1 MDKRF
6 WAIVGVIIAIFAGIL
21 WVNGNKKDDSNG
33 GKGVSSVQPTNH
45 VRGNTSSKVK
55 FVEYGDYQCPYC
67 GQYYPIIEQV
77 YTKYQDKISFQFRN
91 LPLNQVHQ
99 NAYAAARAAEAASNQ
114 GKFWDMFALLYQHQS
129 EWSEQTNASSIFEG
143 YAKQLNLNIS
153 QFKKDVV
160 SSKTNDIINA
170 DKEEFNKTKE
180 EISTPTFFLN
190 GKKIS
195 ATSVDGFSKLIDA
208 ELKKN

>member
-33 GKGVSSVQPTNH
+33 GKGASSVQPTNH

-129 EWSEQTNASSIFEG
+129 EWSEQTNASSIFES